1 MIYAIAIGSNSIS
14 KYGSPINTLKLSL
27 RLIED
32 RNIKVIKKSSLYL
45 SPPKDFNNAASSF
58 YNAAIVVNT
67 SLRPKNLLRELKKI
81 EALMGRHKHKKNTSR
96 TCDLDI
102 ILQKSNE
109 IIKDND
115 PVLPCFIPHL
125 EMCHRNFVIKPLL
138 EICPNWRHPVK
149 EVTVSTIAKDFF
161 LTDKLYKILNVL

>member
-27 RLIED
+27 RLMED

-45 SPPKDFNNAASSF
+45 SPPKDFNNAASFF
-58 YNAAIVVNT
+58 YNAAIIVNT

-81 EALMGRHKHKKNTSR
+81 EALMGRHKYKKNTSR

-102 ILQKSNE
+102 LLQKSKN
-109 IIKDND
+109 IIRDHESE
-115 PVLPCFIPHL
+115 LTCFIPHP
-125 EMCHRNFVIKPLL
+125 EMCNRNFVMAPLT
-138 EICPNWRHPVK
+138 EICPNWWHPIEEK
-149 EVTVSTIAKDFF
+149 SILTISKKKFF
-161 LTDKLYKILNVL
+161 TDRLYKATNVL